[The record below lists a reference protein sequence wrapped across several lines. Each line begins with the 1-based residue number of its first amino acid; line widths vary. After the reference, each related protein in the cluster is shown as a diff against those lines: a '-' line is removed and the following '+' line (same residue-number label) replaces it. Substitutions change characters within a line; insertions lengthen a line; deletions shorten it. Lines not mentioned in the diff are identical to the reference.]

1 MEILPIDKE
10 LIAEMHERAAGSE
23 RKQVNFDL
31 CTAADTS
38 QRMLNVL
45 EVGTQVPI
53 HRHEETTETVI
64 CIEGR
69 LVEIFYEE
77 VVEYSRETTSRIEE
91 VVRKCSFREVAR
103 VELCPREGKY
113 GVQVPQG
120 VWHTIEVLEPSAIF
134 EAKDGTYVGR

>member
-1 MEILPIDKE
+1 MDILSIDGG
-10 LIAEMHERAAGSE
+10 LIASLHERVAQE
-23 RKQVNFDL
+23 KRKCISLDL
-31 CTAADTS
+31 RTSAADTS

-77 VVEYSRETTSRIEE
+77 VVEYSREETSRIEE

-120 VWHTIEVLEPSAIF
+120 VWHTIEVLEPSVIF
-134 EAKDGTYVGR
+134 EAKDGAYVG